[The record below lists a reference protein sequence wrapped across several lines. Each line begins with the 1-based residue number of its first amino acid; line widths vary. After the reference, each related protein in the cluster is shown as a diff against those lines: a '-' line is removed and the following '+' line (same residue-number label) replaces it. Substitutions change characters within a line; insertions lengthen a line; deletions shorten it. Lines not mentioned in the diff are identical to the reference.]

1 VSDTRAW
8 QHVLEHVESR
18 LLAGELAPGDR
29 LPGERALSA
38 ELGVGRSSVREA
50 LRVLEAMG
58 LIRTAS
64 GSGPSAGA
72 VIVATPDGGMRTL
85 MRLQVAARG
94 LPVTDLVDTR
104 LLLEGAVAARL
115 AEATKAAEAANT
127 EAIEADAAA
136 PSPAPDLTAA
146 ERLLD
151 AMDDPTL
158 APEEFLS
165 LDAAFHLAL
174 AEAAGNQVTLATMA
188 GLRSGIE
195 GYVVAGMQRIADW
208 PTMAERLRAE
218 HRGIVRSITEGDAA
232 AARRGIHDHI
242 AGYYAAISDPAR

>member
-1 VSDTRAW
+1 MSDTRAW

-58 LIRTAS
+58 LVRTAT

-94 LPVTDLVDTR
+94 LPVADLVDTR
-104 LLLEGAVAARL
+104 LLLEGAVAERL
-115 AEATKAAEAANT
+115 AEASAAGSGSPASSDAAEAS
-127 EAIEADAAA
+127 AA
-136 PSPAPDLTAA
+136 PSLAAA

-151 AMDDPTL
+151 AMDDPSL
-158 APEEFLS
+158 APEEFLA

-208 PTMAERLRAE
+208 PAMAERLRSE
-218 HRGIVRSITEGDAA
+218 HRGVIRSITDGDAA

>member
-1 VSDTRAW
+1 MSDTRAW

-29 LPGERALSA
+29 LPGERALCA

-58 LIRTAS
+58 LVRTAS

-94 LPVTDLVDTR
+94 LPVADLVDTR

-115 AEATKAAEAANT
+115 AEASAGGASA
-127 EAIEADAAA
+127 
-136 PSPAPDLTAA
+136 APDLTAA
-146 ERLLD
+146 ARLLD

-158 APEEFLS
+158 APEEFLA

-208 PTMAERLRAE
+208 PAMAERLRAE
-218 HRGIVRSITEGDAA
+218 HRGVIRSITDGDAA

-242 AGYYAAISDPAR
+242 SGYYAAISAPAR

>member
-1 VSDTRAW
+1 MSDTRAW

-58 LIRTAS
+58 LVRTAS

-94 LPVTDLVDTR
+94 LPVADLVDTR

-115 AEATKAAEAANT
+115 AEASAGEAS
-127 EAIEADAAA
+127 AA
-136 PSPAPDLTAA
+136 PELAAA

-158 APEEFLS
+158 APEEFLA

-208 PTMAERLRAE
+208 PAMAARLRAE
-218 HRGIVRSITEGDAA
+218 HRGVLHSITDGDAT